1 MTVPI
6 IMTDASCDL
15 PGSFMKKNNI
25 QFLGLMCHFKN
36 KDYEDDFGKS
46 LSYEEF
52 YKGLENGEMPYTSQ
66 INEYRFTE
74 KFKELLKQ
82 KRPIIYIGMSS
93 GISGTF
99 NSSKLAK
106 NAILSEFEDADI
118 TLIDSK
124 SSSIGLG
131 ILVYYACKMAQEG
144 LSKDEIVNWVNNN
157 RLKMNHWF
165 VVEDLKHLKRGGRI
179 SSSKAIVGTLLDVKP
194 IIYIENQ
201 GELKN
206 VTNVRGRKK
215 AIKYLVERFRERA
228 LDNEN
233 QVIGISHGNCIE
245 DAKLLKNIIEREFP
259 NNRFIINM
267 LGVGMAAHCGSGML
281 SLCFLGNKR

>member
-1 MTVPI
+1 MAAPI

-15 PGSFMKKNNI
+15 SGSFIEENKI
-25 QFLGLMCHFKN
+25 PFLGLMCHFKG
-36 KDYEDDFGKS
+36 KDYEDNFGQS

-52 YKGLENGEMPYTSQ
+52 YKGLENGEVPYTSQ

-74 KFKELLKQ
+74 KFRKLLKQ

-157 RLKMNHWF
+157 MLKMNHWF
-165 VVEDLKHLKRGGRI
+165 MVEDLRHLKRGGRI
-179 SSSKAIVGTLLDVKP
+179 SSSKAVIGTLLDVKP
-194 IIYIENQ
+194 IIYIENE
-201 GELKN
+201 GKLKN

-228 LDNEN
+228 VDTEN

-245 DAKLLKNIIEREFP
+245 DAKLLKKMIEREFP
-259 NNRFIINM
+259 NNKCIINT
-267 LGVGMAAHCGSGML
+267 LGMGMAAHCGSGML

>member
-1 MTVPI
+1 
-6 IMTDASCDL
+6 
-15 PGSFMKKNNI
+15 
-25 QFLGLMCHFKN
+25 
-36 KDYEDDFGKS
+36 
-46 LSYEEF
+46 
-52 YKGLENGEMPYTSQ
+52 MPYTSQ

-106 NAILSEFEDADI
+106 NAILSEFQEADI

-144 LSKDEIVNWVNNN
+144 FSKDEIINWVDNN

-165 VVEDLKHLKRGGRI
+165 MVEDLKHLKRGGRI
-179 SSSKAIVGTLLDVKP
+179 SSSKAVIGTLLEVKP
-194 IIYIENQ
+194 IIYIEDQ

-228 LDNEN
+228 VDKEN

-245 DAKLLKNIIEREFP
+245 DAKLLKKMIDREFP
-259 NNRFIINM
+259 NNKFIINT
-267 LGVGMAAHCGSGML
+267 LGMGMATHCGSGML